1 MSSKQGSAFRV
12 HTKRQP
18 TSQVRKIQPAK
29 AKTQP
34 TKVEQFSKQV
44 VYFREL
50 KRTQRYFFLSNEWF
64 AVADCSPSGQLKQGY
79 CLIQVNC
86 MGNWHVWSWCYLL
99 CLFAIANMSNWPYL
113 LCFFVGH
120 CSASHSLMATI
131 AAKCICIHAR
141 PHLNLLFAYGQH
153 AHLYQKMPLN
163 FGREKSPFIA
173 SAHQQSAS
181 LIAMSFQ
188 SLKAAVCQTKT
199 RLWYQLLS

>member
-1 MSSKQGSAFRV
+1 MSSKRGSAFRV

-34 TKVEQFSKQV
+34 TKVEQFSKEV

-86 MGNWHVWSWCYLL
+86 MGN
-99 CLFAIANMSNWPYL
+99 
-113 LCFFVGH
+113 
-120 CSASHSLMATI
+120 
-131 AAKCICIHAR
+131 
-141 PHLNLLFAYGQH
+141 
-153 AHLYQKMPLN
+153 
-163 FGREKSPFIA
+163 
-173 SAHQQSAS
+173 
-181 LIAMSFQ
+181 
-188 SLKAAVCQTKT
+188 
-199 RLWYQLLS
+199 